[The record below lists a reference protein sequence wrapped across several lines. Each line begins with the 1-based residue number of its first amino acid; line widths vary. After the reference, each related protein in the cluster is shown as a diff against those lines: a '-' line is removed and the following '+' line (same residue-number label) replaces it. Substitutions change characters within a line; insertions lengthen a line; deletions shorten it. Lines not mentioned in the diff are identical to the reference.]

1 MSELSTFHIQRM
13 DRINNAFTETGDALA
28 AVAARSDAV
37 DQIVSGLFDEIV
49 PADERAGFALLAVGG
64 YGREQLFPHSDV
76 DLLFLFAGES
86 AARASKETVGRLLT
100 AMWDA
105 ELRVSQSVRTPQE
118 CMRLAPDNSE
128 LHISLLDARF
138 LTGDRELYA
147 DLSERLLP
155 KFFVRERN
163 SLLRSLSELARSR
176 HKTFSDTIYHLEPD
190 VKEGPGGLRDLQTAC
205 WISQLAHMEPGRVP
219 ASEDHLADDLAEET
233 AAAKKFLFAVR
244 CYLHYFIGRD
254 KNNLTFDLQE
264 TIAHA
269 GSGKA
274 FRKVSGPA
282 DWMRDHFRHARTLN
296 RLALRTIDEAGNR
309 QNWLLKIVRD
319 RRSRLSND
327 EFSVTNGR
335 VYLRR
340 AEALESD
347 PEMTLR
353 LFEFIGRHG
362 LPLSSQ
368 AERRLRTLAETL
380 GPRLISRR
388 PWLRLADI
396 LKQPRA
402 YEALTAM
409 HETGVLFALL
419 PEIEAIDCL
428 VVRDFYHRYTVDEH
442 SFLAIRIL
450 KRLADATDETST
462 RFAEV
467 FAEVRQP
474 ELLFLALLIHDIG
487 KSVDLPRHIARSVEA
502 GERIME
508 RLELADADR
517 ETVRFLVEQHLTM
530 ANFVNKRDLGD
541 PETLEEFVE
550 IVGTIP
556 RLRALTLMTY
566 ADASAV
572 HPGSLTTWRKK
583 VLWQFYMSAYNRLT
597 GAAADRRIHV
607 DPAKLEGL
615 LASADPAE
623 KTSFGRFLEGFPER
637 YLRTHTPAE
646 IKAHFELSKKLE
658 TKAAGVSV
666 EQRDALYDV
675 TVVAWDK
682 PALFASLCGVMASAG
697 LSIERAE
704 AFSNAEGLVLDSF
717 RVSVSETRGGT
728 DLDETEIRQLR
739 RTLRRVIQ
747 GKEEVS
753 ELLARRK
760 TLFAPRGRTPI
771 ATEVSFDNNASSR
784 ATIFHVISEDR
795 SGLLFDLASR
805 FSQHDYDIEVVL
817 IETQGRKAIDVFYVV
832 GAGAKLTDQ
841 QGDSLLKELRGAC
854 RSRAA

>member
-13 DRINNAFTETGDALA
+13 DRINNAFTESGDALA

-37 DQIVSGLFDEIV
+37 DQIVVGLFDEIV
-49 PADERAGFALLAVGG
+49 PRDERSGLALLAVGG

-76 DLLFLFAGES
+76 DLLFLFADES
-86 AARASKETVGRLLT
+86 AARTSKETVGRLLT

-105 ELRVSQSVRTPQE
+105 ELRVSQSVRTPAE

-138 LTGDRELYA
+138 LTGDRALYA
-147 DLSERLLP
+147 DLSERTLP
-155 KFFVRERN
+155 KFFIRERN

-190 VKEGPGGLRDLQTAC
+190 VKDGPGGLRDLQTAC
-205 WISQLAHMEPGRVP
+205 WISQLAHVEPGRVP
-219 ASEDHLADDLAEET
+219 ASEEHLADDLAQET
-233 AAAKKFLFAVR
+233 AEAKKFLFAVR

-264 TIAHA
+264 TIAHE

-274 FRKVSGPA
+274 FREVVGPA

-296 RLALRTIDEAGNR
+296 RLALRTMDEAGNR
-309 QNWLLKIVRD
+309 QNWLLKVVRD

-340 AEALESD
+340 AEALEAD

-353 LFEFIGRHG
+353 LFGFIGRHG

-368 AERRLRTLAETL
+368 AESRLRAHSETL
-380 GPRLISRR
+380 GPRLISAR
-388 PWLRLADI
+388 PWPLVAGM

-409 HETGVLFALL
+409 HETGVLFALF
-419 PEIEAIDCL
+419 PEVKAIDCL

-442 SFLAIRIL
+442 SFLAIRTL
-450 KRLADATDETST
+450 KRLSEEPDDASK

-474 ELLFLALLIHDIG
+474 ELLFLALLVHDIG
-487 KSVDLPRHIARSVEA
+487 KSGETSRHIAGSVEA
-502 GERIME
+502 GERVME
-508 RLELADADR
+508 RLELGDADR
-517 ETVRFLVEQHLTM
+517 AVVRFLVQQQLTM

-541 PETLEEFVE
+541 PETLEEFVD
-550 IVGTIP
+550 IVGTID
-556 RLRALTLMTY
+556 RLRALTMMTY
-566 ADASAV
+566 ADSSAV
-572 HPGSLTTWRKK
+572 HPDSLTTWRKR

-597 GAAADRRIHV
+597 GAAQDRRIHV

-615 LASADPAE
+615 LASADPSE
-623 KTSFGRFLEGFPER
+623 KASFGRFLEGFPER
-637 YLRTHTPAE
+637 YLRTHSSSE
-646 IKAHFELSKKLE
+646 IKAHFVLSQKLE

-666 EQRDALYDV
+666 EQRDSLYDI

-682 PALFASLCGVMASAG
+682 PALFAKLCGAMASAG

-728 DLDETEIRQLR
+728 ELDDTEVRQLR

-771 ATEVSFDNNASSR
+771 AAEVSFDNKASSR

-805 FSQHDYDIEVVL
+805 FSQHEYDIEVVL

-832 GAGAKLTDQ
+832 GAGAKLSNEQADA
-841 QGDSLLKELRGAC
+841 LVKELRGAC